1 MSLIRMQSNKVL
13 MSKTQNALARNI
25 AKLTE
30 KKPKTKVKRKTQSK
44 EPEIKYTKSKDTKL
58 FPYSIFIWRL
68 EDRKENKVC
77 HFECFEHAE
86 KYIRRYKLEPIKQ
99 YRLQVKV

>member
-1 MSLIRMQSNKVL
+1 

-30 KKPKTKVKRKTQSK
+30 KTTRKRKVKET
-44 EPEIKYTKSKDTKL
+44 EIKWTKSKDTKL
-58 FPYSIFIWRL
+58 FPYSTFPWRL

-77 HFECFEHAE
+77 HFQCYEHAE
-86 KYIRRYKLEPIKQ
+86 KYIRRYQLDKKEYKLQEH
-99 YRLQVKV
+99 V

>member
-1 MSLIRMQSNKVL
+1 